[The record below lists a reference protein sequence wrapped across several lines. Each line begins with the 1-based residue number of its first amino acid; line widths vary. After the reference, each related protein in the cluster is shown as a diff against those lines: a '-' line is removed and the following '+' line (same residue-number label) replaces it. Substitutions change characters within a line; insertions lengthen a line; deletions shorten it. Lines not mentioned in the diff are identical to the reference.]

1 MKKHIL
7 LLWCMAIL
15 PCIVQ
20 AQSAQDS
27 INSRTLFSELTGIKK
42 KTDKFNLYLNMHGAF
57 NAKFQDGFQEGAFE
71 MKQLRIEAKGD
82 INNWLSY
89 RYRQRL
95 NRGNAGNGNIDNLP
109 TSIDIAGIGLK
120 LNRKVALFLGKQ
132 CTVYGG
138 IEFDLNPIEIYEYS
152 DMIEYMSNFMTGINV
167 AYNPVESQQIQFQIL
182 DSRNGSLEET
192 YGKSEYLQATKLPL
206 VYTLN
211 WNGNFSNVYKTRW
224 SATVMNEVKGRRMYY
239 YALGN
244 ELNLNKFGAY
254 FDWMYSREGID
265 RKGIMTSIVGTENG
279 HNAFNAE
286 YMSFVLH
293 GNYRFLPKWNVFVK
307 GMYETASIYKSNELI
322 EKGKY
327 RTSWGYLGGIE
338 FYPMEQNLHF
348 FVTYVGRSY
357 CYTEMAKTL
366 GAENYD
372 TNRISVG
379 FIWQLPL
386 F

>member
-1 MKKHIL
+1 
-7 LLWCMAIL
+7 
-15 PCIVQ
+15 
-20 AQSAQDS
+20 
-27 INSRTLFSELTGIKK
+27 
-42 KTDKFNLYLNMHGAF
+42 
-57 NAKFQDGFQEGAFE
+57 
-71 MKQLRIEAKGD
+71 
-82 INNWLSY
+82 
-89 RYRQRL
+89 
-95 NRGNAGNGNIDNLP
+95 
-109 TSIDIAGIGLK
+109 
-120 LNRKVALFLGKQ
+120 
-132 CTVYGG
+132 
-138 IEFDLNPIEIYEYS
+138 
-152 DMIEYMSNFMTGINV
+152 
-167 AYNPVESQQIQFQIL
+167 
-182 DSRNGSLEET
+182 
-192 YGKSEYLQATKLPL
+192 
-206 VYTLN
+206 
-211 WNGNFSNVYKTRW
+211 
-224 SATVMNEVKGRRMYY
+224 MNEVKGRRMYY